1 MQRGRQMTV
10 MRLVHLSESNF
21 ESALSVVHWP
31 NRKAEC
37 AETCTLRLERGKGC
51 EALPIA
57 TLHPMNSRPCRAYTT
72 GWSLTLATLAR
83 LNLSVSHHEVELRHH
98 G

>member
-10 MRLVHLSESNF
+10 MRLVHLSASNF
-21 ESALSVVHWP
+21 ESALPVVHWP

-51 EALPIA
+51 KTLPIA
-57 TLHPMNSRPCRAYTT
+57 TFHPTNSRPCRAYTT
-72 GWSLTLATLAR
+72 HWNGTLTAFAP
-83 LNLSVSHHEVELRHH
+83 LSVRR
-98 G
+98 